1 MYWYT
6 CTGSFFEVGVMVHVI
21 HVLCTCTCRWQIYG
35 SNFLISEMV
44 SLFSLALG
52 KSKEAERKRVN
63 KELANIRSKFKGTC
77 VRVFKQGFNYKQK
90 IWP

>member
-1 MYWYT
+1 
-6 CTGSFFEVGVMVHVI
+6 
-21 HVLCTCTCRWQIYG
+21 
-35 SNFLISEMV
+35 MV